1 MVADS
6 EAGPR
11 LRSPP
16 WRLPPSRR
24 GRGIQEGPGGSTGI
38 QGGPGGSTGIQGGPG
53 GLRRDTAELQG
64 SSGGLGRRRRGMA
77 FEGGRKRDGMSIS
90 DSSAGESGVEE
101 LGRTSGRSQR
111 EKKRSYKDFLR
122 EEEETFA
129 EAWKTSK
136 KRHRSSE
143 GISSRDGD
151 GLKLKLILSP
161 KDKSSTEEEGTM
173 VSYGMMVPAKKAA
186 MRRPPSRFEPGEIGE
201 EDYVRMRKGSAA
213 MLARV
218 SESSE
223 TSVYSDSRVNMSES
237 GDSDSDDSDGV
248 GDPGMLG
255 ASVVGVGGGGG
266 GVAAAVAVVGLG
278 VDGPAE
284 SLSDF
289 ELSGLEAGEVTGT
302 SEEEGLIT
310 GDFLSTYYRPEVRK
324 KKKVKKSKKKKDK
337 GKQKKHKKHR
347 KHAVGALPEC
357 QAAAAVVAMVSPAAA
372 ASLPLRGMLGDG
384 VGAEGVGVFGGK
396 MSGVPG
402 IGSPYAIPQP
412 PPPILHSD
420 GKADK
425 RKKREADKEK
435 DEKPEKKK
443 AVTAYHLWSKEYR
456 HVIIAESPGMD
467 FGEISKKLG
476 DVWKRL
482 PEKEKLVRSE
492 SAEPARSFCSAA
504 PTVWNSLPPATRA
517 VSSLP
522 LLKSR
527 LKVWK
532 QKQQYLQHK
541 QNKAE
546 ATTVRRKGGDLLEP
560 DLPRPKASGGSHK
573 KGLSGSPKPRAL
585 DMEAVDVAAH
595 LQLLGESL
603 SLIGHRLQETEGM
616 VAVSGGL
623 SVMLDS
629 LLCALGP
636 LACLTAQVDE
646 INGCSRLVLANT
658 LDNIAYVMPGL

>member
-38 QGGPGGSTGIQGGPG
+38 QGGPGGSTGIQGGPE

-443 AVTAYHLWSKEYR
+443 KAVTAYHLWSKEYR

-482 PEKEKLVRSE
+482 PEKEKL
-492 SAEPARSFCSAA
+492 
-504 PTVWNSLPPATRA
+504 
-517 VSSLP
+517 
-522 LLKSR
+522 
-527 LKVWK
+527 VWK

>member
-1 MVADS
+1 
-6 EAGPR
+6 
-11 LRSPP
+11 
-16 WRLPPSRR
+16 
-24 GRGIQEGPGGSTGI
+24 
-38 QGGPGGSTGIQGGPG
+38 
-53 GLRRDTAELQG
+53 
-64 SSGGLGRRRRGMA
+64 MA

-161 KDKSSTEEEGTM
+161 KDKSSTEEEGSM
-173 VSYGMMVPAKKAA
+173 VSYGMMVPAKKAT

-213 MLARV
+213 ILARV

-223 TSVYSDSRVNMSES
+223 TSVYSDSRVHMSES

-255 ASVVGVGGGGG
+255 ASVVGVGGGG
-266 GVAAAVAVVGLG
+266 VAASAAVAVVGLG

-347 KHAVGALPEC
+347 KHAAGVLPEC
-357 QAAAAVVAMVSPAAA
+357 QGAAAAVVAMVSPAAA

-384 VGAEGVGVFGGK
+384 GGAEGVGVFGGK

-482 PEKEKLVRSE
+482 PEKEKLV
-492 SAEPARSFCSAA
+492 
-504 PTVWNSLPPATRA
+504 
-517 VSSLP
+517 
-522 LLKSR
+522 
-527 LKVWK
+527 WK

-573 KGLSGSPKPRAL
+573 KGMSGSPKPRAL

>member
-38 QGGPGGSTGIQGGPG
+38 QGGPGGSTGIQGGPE

-77 FEGGRKRDGMSIS
+77 FEGGRKRD

-443 AVTAYHLWSKEYR
+443 KAVTAYHLWSKEYR

-482 PEKEKLVRSE
+482 PEKEKL
-492 SAEPARSFCSAA
+492 
-504 PTVWNSLPPATRA
+504 
-517 VSSLP
+517 
-522 LLKSR
+522 
-527 LKVWK
+527 VWK

>member
-1 MVADS
+1 
-6 EAGPR
+6 
-11 LRSPP
+11 
-16 WRLPPSRR
+16 
-24 GRGIQEGPGGSTGI
+24 
-38 QGGPGGSTGIQGGPG
+38 
-53 GLRRDTAELQG
+53 
-64 SSGGLGRRRRGMA
+64 
-77 FEGGRKRDGMSIS
+77 
-90 DSSAGESGVEE
+90 
-101 LGRTSGRSQR
+101 
-111 EKKRSYKDFLR
+111 KKRRPLQ
-122 EEEETFA
+122 
-129 EAWKTSK
+129 
-136 KRHRSSE
+136 RSSE

-223 TSVYSDSRVNMSES
+223 TSVYSDSRV
-237 GDSDSDDSDGV
+237 
-248 GDPGMLG
+248 
-255 ASVVGVGGGGG
+255 
-266 GVAAAVAVVGLG
+266 VGLG

-347 KHAVGALPEC
+347 K
-357 QAAAAVVAMVSPAAA
+357 
-372 ASLPLRGMLGDG
+372 MLGDG

-435 DEKPEKKK
+435 DEKPEKPKKK

-482 PEKEKLVRSE
+482 PEKEKLV
-492 SAEPARSFCSAA
+492 
-504 PTVWNSLPPATRA
+504 
-517 VSSLP
+517 
-522 LLKSR
+522 
-527 LKVWK
+527 WK

-560 DLPRPKASGGSHK
+560 DLPRPKGVDQLQGVPAASGGSHK

>member
-1 MVADS
+1 
-6 EAGPR
+6 
-11 LRSPP
+11 
-16 WRLPPSRR
+16 
-24 GRGIQEGPGGSTGI
+24 
-38 QGGPGGSTGIQGGPG
+38 
-53 GLRRDTAELQG
+53 
-64 SSGGLGRRRRGMA
+64 MA

-173 VSYGMMVPAKKAA
+173 VSYGMMVPAKKAT

-213 MLARV
+213 ILARV

-223 TSVYSDSRVNMSES
+223 TSVYSDS
-237 GDSDSDDSDGV
+237 
-248 GDPGMLG
+248 
-255 ASVVGVGGGGG
+255 
-266 GVAAAVAVVGLG
+266 
-278 VDGPAE
+278 

-347 KHAVGALPEC
+347 KHAAGALPEC
-357 QAAAAVVAMVSPAAA
+357 QGAAVVAMVSPAAA

-384 VGAEGVGVFGGK
+384 GGAEGVGVFGGK

-443 AVTAYHLWSKEYR
+443 KAVTAYHLWSKEYR

-482 PEKEKLVRSE
+482 PEKEKL
-492 SAEPARSFCSAA
+492 
-504 PTVWNSLPPATRA
+504 
-517 VSSLP
+517 
-522 LLKSR
+522 
-527 LKVWK
+527 VWK

>member
-38 QGGPGGSTGIQGGPG
+38 QGGPGGSTGIQGGPE

-482 PEKEKLVRSE
+482 PEKEKLV
-492 SAEPARSFCSAA
+492 
-504 PTVWNSLPPATRA
+504 
-517 VSSLP
+517 
-522 LLKSR
+522 
-527 LKVWK
+527 WK

>member
-443 AVTAYHLWSKEYR
+443 KAVTAYHLWSKEYR

-482 PEKEKLVRSE
+482 PEKEKL
-492 SAEPARSFCSAA
+492 
-504 PTVWNSLPPATRA
+504 
-517 VSSLP
+517 
-522 LLKSR
+522 
-527 LKVWK
+527 VWK

>member
-38 QGGPGGSTGIQGGPG
+38 QGGPGGSTGIQGGPE

-136 KRHRSSE
+136 KRHR
-143 GISSRDGD
+143 
-151 GLKLKLILSP
+151 
-161 KDKSSTEEEGTM
+161 DKSSTEEEGTM

-443 AVTAYHLWSKEYR
+443 KAVTAYHLWSKEYR

-482 PEKEKLVRSE
+482 PEKEKL
-492 SAEPARSFCSAA
+492 
-504 PTVWNSLPPATRA
+504 
-517 VSSLP
+517 
-522 LLKSR
+522 
-527 LKVWK
+527 VWK